1 MSMGRLGTLVALLLT
16 LSGCGVAE
24 TGTAAAAGAAS
35 EAQQAAQARQT
46 EQQVRQQIDAASQQA
61 ADQRRDAEA
70 QGQ

>member
-1 MSMGRLGTLVALLLT
+1 MGRVSVLLALLLA

-35 EAQQAAQARQT
+35 AAQQAQEAKRTEDSVTRQ
-46 EQQVRQQIDAASQQA
+46 VDAAYKEA
-61 ADQRRDAEA
+61 ADQRRDAER